1 MKTLQE
7 RLGEE
12 RQDEKIVQLTE
23 DLKRMLKNSRDTMGK
38 QYPKWDRN
46 IGVYRGK
53 LLPDAEDYE
62 ARATGEPEKSIIPLS
77 YAQVQTFVAFGFLL
91 LTQNKRFY
99 EISGTGDEDFDFVE
113 LVEKGLAR
121 DLLHNQW
128 NAKLYQFLLDLARC
142 SIAPLKHWWTV
153 DTQSVKI
160 DLPEELAN
168 SPMGALLGETKSTR
182 IDAIKYEG
190 NRIQNVKP
198 KNFLPDTR
206 KSLTEWESGQ
216 FVADEDCWHITNVKE
231 LERKGLAFGVKHVS
245 QMTKESWAARGKS
258 ALSSLEDSIGK
269 AKDESDYMVA
279 LTEGNVRLIPA
290 KYDLGPEDFPILY
303 TFRLANDR
311 LISLE
316 ESNTLHDSFNYCLAQ
331 FSHDNEA
338 KLNEGLSDTI
348 HALQD
353 TITWL
358 YNSRVSS
365 VRNSM
370 DRHLVVNPTHIDT
383 ASLEAR
389 SPIIYTRKNAPL
401 VDLRSLVHQLDI
413 RDTTTG
419 HFQDADNLMKT
430 MQFVTGVNENAMGQV
445 SGGRRSATENR
456 AANAGAASRMKVI
469 LSCAWDTALGPLGR
483 KLSLNQRQGFSP
495 ETFRKIFGEDEKTL
509 GLFERF
515 CPSNPLDLVGNEDF
529 FVFDSTLNSEKGFL
543 AQSLQ
548 ELVVAVVS
556 NPEFAMTSGFDLQ
569 KAMEEIQTLRGLSNV
584 TRFFKTP
591 AIPPGMGPGGAP
603 LPPGSAGQIPGQP
616 PGGVVPAGV

>member
-1 MKTLQE
+1 METLAQ

-12 RQDEKIVQLTE
+12 KQDEKIVQLTE
-23 DLKRMLKNSRDTMGK
+23 DIKKMLKASRNIMGK
-38 QYPKWDRN
+38 QYSKWDRN
-46 IGVYRGK
+46 IGVYRGQSI
-53 LLPDAEDYE
+53 PDSEDYE
-62 ARATGEPEKSIIPLS
+62 ARAQNEPEKSIIPLS

-99 EISGTGDEDFDFVE
+99 EFSGTGDEDFDFVE
-113 LVEKGLAR
+113 LIEKGLAR

-142 SIAPLKHWWTV
+142 SIAPIKHWWTI
-153 DTQSVKI
+153 DTQSVKLE
-160 DLPEELAN
+160 LPETISN
-168 SPMGALLGETKSTR
+168 SPLGDLLGDARSTR

-198 KNFLPDTR
+198 KNFLPDCR
-206 KSLTEWESGQ
+206 KSLTEWEMGQ
-216 FVADEDCWHITNVKE
+216 FVADEDSWHITNVKE
-231 LERKGLAFGVKHVS
+231 LERKGLAFGVKYIR
-245 QMTKESWAARGKS
+245 QMTKESWNARGTS
-258 ALSSLEDSIGK
+258 ALSAVADTVGK
-269 AKDESDYMVA
+269 NQDETDFMVA
-279 LTEGNVRLIPA
+279 LTEGNVKLIPA

-316 ESNTLHDSFNYCLAQ
+316 ESNSLHDSFNYNLAQ

-358 YNSRVSS
+358 YNARIAS

-370 DRHLVVNPTHIDT
+370 DRHLVVHAQYIDT

-401 VDLRSLVHQLDI
+401 VDLRQLVHQLDV

-430 MQFVTGVNENAMGQV
+430 MQFVTGVNENAMGQF

-469 LSCAWDTALGPLGR
+469 LSCAWDTALGPLGK
-483 KLSLNQRQGFSP
+483 KLSTNQRQGFSQ
-495 ETFRKIFGEDEKTL
+495 ETYRKVFGEDPKTQE
-509 GLFERF
+509 LFSRF
-515 CPSNPLDLVGNEDF
+515 CPSNPLDLIGNEDF
-529 FVFDSTLNSEKGFL
+529 FVFDSTLQSEKGFL

-548 ELVVAVVS
+548 ELVVATIS
-556 NPEFAMTSGFDLQ
+556 NPEFALQSGFDLQ

-584 TRFFKTP
+584 TRFFKAP
-591 AIPPGMGPGGAP
+591 PVIPGMGPGGINPTTVPAQP
-603 LPPGSAGQIPGQP
+603 IPGQP
-616 PGGVVPAGV
+616 SGGGLPTGV